1 MGKRGFPPFSPSGF
15 RVTVVRERA
24 IDRRSF
30 FNISSFQISG
40 GDFDLGGR
48 DVTPRVA
55 NLHDYV
61 NHMIKNA

>member
-1 MGKRGFPPFSPSGF
+1 
-15 RVTVVRERA
+15 VRERA